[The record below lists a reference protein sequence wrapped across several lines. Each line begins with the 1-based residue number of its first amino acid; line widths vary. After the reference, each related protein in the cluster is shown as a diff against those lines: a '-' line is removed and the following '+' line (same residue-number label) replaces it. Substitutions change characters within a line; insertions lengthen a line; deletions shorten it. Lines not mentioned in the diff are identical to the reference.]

1 VTDRTALGAALLTA
15 AVLATGCTG
24 NRELEEV
31 LVDYKNETKL
41 QLALLQAQSE
51 FLTDK
56 GNSVSDKMEALTED
70 TETLDAEFSIYANR
84 PAAIKLEVYEYVS
97 EESTLVA
104 ADQTQFAT
112 HVEDSVHQFEETRN
126 QSLGAQ
132 LAAMQTNLDYHAEFM
147 EFVFTYQDSVNA
159 VFAARFD
166 SRPWYESLIGKWQT
180 QNTP

>member
-1 VTDRTALGAALLTA
+1 VTGRTALGATLLA
-15 AVLATGCTG
+15 VAVLATGCTG
-24 NRELEEV
+24 NRDLEEV

-41 QLALLQAQSE
+41 QLALLEAQSE

-84 PAAIKLEVYEYVS
+84 PAAIKREVYEYVS
-97 EESTLVA
+97 EESTQVA
-104 ADQTQFAT
+104 ADQAQFVA
-112 HVEDSVHQFEETRN
+112 HVEDSMRRFGDTRN
-126 QSLGAQ
+126 ESLRGQ
-132 LAAMQTNLDYHAEFM
+132 LAAMQANLDYHAEFM